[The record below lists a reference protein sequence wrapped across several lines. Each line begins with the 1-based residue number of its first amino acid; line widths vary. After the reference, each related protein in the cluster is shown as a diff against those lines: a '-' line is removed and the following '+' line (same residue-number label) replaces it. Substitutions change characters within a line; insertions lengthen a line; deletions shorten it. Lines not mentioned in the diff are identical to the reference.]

1 MTFAVRQ
8 INLQFTSANGNTL
21 NLEGLRCSAV
31 ITNPGGSN
39 AFGQLQLQVYGMTLD
54 QMNQY
59 SSTGSNMVAVQNQSV
74 TVSAGNKGQSLVQVF
89 SGTLISSFIDLSG
102 LPEVG
107 FVCAAVAGYYNKA
120 APAAANTYEGS
131 QNAED
136 IIKSLTNLLGSQYT
150 FSNPNGAH
158 AVLQNQYVSGSI
170 IDQMQTVARAAA
182 FPMAIENNTVTIWP
196 NNGTRL
202 MLVARRF
209 ARLCG
214 GGMPLY
220 SQSWH
225 LSGNGHDA
233 MRLWRHLRDPGLD
246 GGLAREVPS
255 HHWTTRS
262 VCRIECGHAQ
272 AKSPENGAEVGPRD
286 ENRACFGVQPASGPR
301 ECATSPEAEHRRDQG
316 RADEVRSAEA
326 DRGQP
331 VRGGHRRQRHS
342 GGRSRDG
349 LGAHQH
355 RAFRA
360 RGERCHRLRHRGQQ
374 DRGEL
379 GVG

>member
-8 INLQFTSANGNTL
+8 INLQFTSANGDTL

-196 NNGTRL
+196 NNGTRDDVVINL
-202 MLVARRF
+202 NA
-209 ARLCG
+209 
-214 GGMPLY
+214 
-220 SQSWH
+220 
-225 LSGNGHDA
+225 
-233 MRLWRHLRDPGLD
+233 
-246 GGLAREVPS
+246 
-255 HHWTTRS
+255 
-262 VCRIECGHAQ
+262 
-272 AKSPENGAEVGPRD
+272 ENGLVGYPSYWEAGFIVKSEFNPIVTTGRTINLTSQLPKANGSFPVQNVTHEVSTLTPDGPW
-286 ENRACFGVQPASGPR
+286 FTISKLSPSIYVPAN
-301 ECATSPEAEHRRDQG
+301 
-316 RADEVRSAEA
+316 
-326 DRGQP
+326 
-331 VRGGHRRQRHS
+331 
-342 GGRSRDG
+342 
-349 LGAHQH
+349 
-355 RAFRA
+355 
-360 RGERCHRLRHRGQQ
+360 
-374 DRGEL
+374 
-379 GVG
+379 